1 MSETTAGRHAPK
13 ELLRRYLE
21 QDVTPAEA
29 ELLEQHLDRCAMC
42 REVFPVNEEWMEESW
57 EGILAVVLRPAP
69 TLLERLLRACRV
81 PSHLARLLAATPTL
95 SRAWLTGLAAV
106 LAFAV
111 AAAHAIGSGKTA
123 LLPFLIAAPVLPLGG
138 IAFAYGPRSDP
149 AHELLAATPFSGPRL
164 LLWRAAAVLGVALV
178 PAALVTPLLP
188 GPPLSG
194 AVWLLPALSLTA
206 ACLAFSTRWPMPVA
220 AGGTAALWIA
230 CVVLGELLATGQLVV
245 FAPPLQAGY
254 GVATAVLLLVGF
266 LRRHHIDY
274 RGGSSWSQ
282 QTRASA

>member
-1 MSETTAGRHAPK
+1 MTETTAGRHAPE
-13 ELLRRYLE
+13 ELLRRYSE
-21 QDVTPAEA
+21 HDVTPIEA
-29 ELLEQHLDRCAMC
+29 EMLEQHLARCAAC
-42 REVFPVNEEWMEESW
+42 REAFPTDEEWMEESW
-57 EGILAVVLRPAP
+57 EGVLAVVLRPAP
-69 TLLERLLRACRV
+69 TLLERLLTVCRV
-81 PSHLARLLAATPTL
+81 PSPLARLLAATPTL

-106 LAFAV
+106 LTFAV

-123 LLPFLIAAPVLPLGG
+123 LLPFLIVAPVLPLGG

-220 AGGTAALWIA
+220 AGATASLWIV
-230 CVVLGELLATGQLVV
+230 CVALGELLATGQLLI
-245 FAPPLQAGY
+245 FAPPMQAGY
-254 GVATAVLLLVGF
+254 GVATALLLLVGF
-266 LRRHHIDY
+266 LRRHHFDS
-274 RGGSSWSQ
+274 RGGTSWSRK
-282 QTRASA
+282 TRASA